1 MNFPMNLAQ
10 DLEYYL
16 DRKPTA
22 AEIGE
27 AAEWQEDHPGSDLA
41 EYVDAMKQIGAL

>member
-1 MNFPMNLAQ
+1 MSELVG

-22 AEIGE
+22 AEIVE
-27 AAEWQEDHPGSDLA
+27 AMEWQDDHPGSDLA